1 LQWRQPVT
9 LPAHQ
14 DAGTGT
20 VRMPAWWDASRWKE
34 QQITAWLPL
43 VLLRSSAAA
52 GID

>member
-1 LQWRQPVT
+1 
-9 LPAHQ
+9 
-14 DAGTGT
+14 
-20 VRMPAWWDASRWKE
+20 MPAWWDASRWKEE